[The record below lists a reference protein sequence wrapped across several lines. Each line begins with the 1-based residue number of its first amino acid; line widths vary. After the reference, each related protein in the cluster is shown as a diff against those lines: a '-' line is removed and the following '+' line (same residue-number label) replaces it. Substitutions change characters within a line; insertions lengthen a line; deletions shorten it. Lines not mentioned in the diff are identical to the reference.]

1 MFVLYIHLDCAM
13 IADVFFFLQL
23 FVSLGLTLHWCKAT
37 CTMAKYQLNPSVVQR
52 GNEETSIL
60 PAEPLITRWWWLG
73 LAFAITSNMKN
84 DQAFYL
90 PQYHSTKAIL
100 RWCENELH
108 WLRSAHCC
116 ARLGCHMQQGASTPC
131 ELLVVSWSG
140 LWALPHSSSLVRAQP
155 MPSPQLLTQRKALLE
170 VLCAVRSPRC
180 PVENNS
186 SGWTVVNNFV
196 LFVFLPF
203 WRCLDFLTY

>member
-84 DQAFYL
+84 DQVFI
-90 PQYHSTKAIL
+90 YHNITPP
-100 RWCENELH
+100 
-108 WLRSAHCC
+108 
-116 ARLGCHMQQGASTPC
+116 RL
-131 ELLVVSWSG
+131 SWDGVKMS
-140 LWALPHSSSLVRAQP
+140 
-155 MPSPQLLTQRKALLE
+155 
-170 VLCAVRSPRC
+170 CID
-180 PVENNS
+180 
-186 SGWTVVNNFV
+186 FV
-196 LFVFLPF
+196 LLIAVQGWGATCNRVLRHRASSWWSPG
-203 WRCLDFLTY
+203 LDFEPCPIHLPSWGLNPCHLHSCWHKERHCWKCYVLWGPQDVL